1 MSFFNRFFHRDEQ
14 KEVVPPAEQPEV
26 LPIDREIDALYQALI
41 DLIGTDSLV
50 IQAGRMNA
58 MNLLR
63 SSGRCERVLALQRI
77 LDEDPLLHPAP
88 REEDL
93 PEVLQRLTERIAEK
107 RARKDI
113 EDRIEKKVN
122 EKLEQEHQDY
132 VDDIRKQVIKEEKPD
147 AESPQDAEKR
157 KKLEQLDS
165 IHLTQSV
172 MELLRPRDF
181 SEIVGQERAVK
192 SLLAKLSSPYPQHL
206 LLYGPPGV
214 GKTTAARLVLEA
226 ACKKPSSP
234 FREDAPFVETDGT
247 TLRWD
252 PRDITNPL
260 LGSVHD
266 PIYQGAQRTLAD
278 SGIPEP
284 KPGLVTEAHGG
295 ILFIDEIGEMDEML
309 QNKLLK
315 VLEDKHA
322 YFESAYYDPTDPK
335 VPPYIRKLF
344 EEGAPADFVLIGA
357 TTRDAG
363 HINPALR
370 SRCAEI
376 YFEPL
381 TPKHIE
387 TIVQN
392 AAAKLEVAL
401 EPGVAALISEYTT
414 EGRKAINILADAY
427 SLALEKANG
436 EMAGLTIGREAVYEV
451 AQVSRLYQFVT
462 RKARHTAVQGHIFG
476 LGVAGFLGSVI
487 EIEAVAFP
495 AREKGKGMVRFNE
508 TAGSM
513 AKDSVF
519 NAAAVMRQLT
529 GKDIHDYDV
538 HINVIGG
545 GNIDGPSAGT
555 AILACIVSAVTGKK
569 IRQDVAVTGE
579 ISLAGRVRPVGGVF
593 EKAYGARQAGIK
605 TLVIPKENE
614 RDIPEDL
621 LGLDIHAVETAEEA
635 FQLIFEGE

>member
-206 LLYGPPGV
+206 LLYGPP
-214 GKTTAARLVLEA
+214 EP
-226 ACKKPSSP
+226 PS
-234 FREDAPFVETDGT
+234 
-247 TLRWD
+247 
-252 PRDITNPL
+252 
-260 LGSVHD
+260 
-266 PIYQGAQRTLAD
+266 
-278 SGIPEP
+278 
-284 KPGLVTEAHGG
+284 
-295 ILFIDEIGEMDEML
+295 
-309 QNKLLK
+309 
-315 VLEDKHA
+315 
-322 YFESAYYDPTDPK
+322 
-335 VPPYIRKLF
+335 
-344 EEGAPADFVLIGA
+344 
-357 TTRDAG
+357 
-363 HINPALR
+363 
-370 SRCAEI
+370 
-376 YFEPL
+376 
-381 TPKHIE
+381 
-387 TIVQN
+387 
-392 AAAKLEVAL
+392 
-401 EPGVAALISEYTT
+401 
-414 EGRKAINILADAY
+414 
-427 SLALEKANG
+427 
-436 EMAGLTIGREAVYEV
+436 
-451 AQVSRLYQFVT
+451 
-462 RKARHTAVQGHIFG
+462 
-476 LGVAGFLGSVI
+476 
-487 EIEAVAFP
+487 
-495 AREKGKGMVRFNE
+495 
-508 TAGSM
+508 
-513 AKDSVF
+513 
-519 NAAAVMRQLT
+519 
-529 GKDIHDYDV
+529 
-538 HINVIGG
+538 
-545 GNIDGPSAGT
+545 
-555 AILACIVSAVTGKK
+555 
-569 IRQDVAVTGE
+569 
-579 ISLAGRVRPVGGVF
+579 
-593 EKAYGARQAGIK
+593 
-605 TLVIPKENE
+605 
-614 RDIPEDL
+614 
-621 LGLDIHAVETAEEA
+621 
-635 FQLIFEGE
+635 

>member
-234 FREDAPFVETDGT
+234 FREDAPSSRRTARHCAGT
-247 TLRWD
+247 RATSRIRSWALSTTPSTRARRERLR
-252 PRDITNPL
+252 TAASLN
-260 LGSVHD
+260 
-266 PIYQGAQRTLAD
+266 
-278 SGIPEP
+278 
-284 KPGLVTEAHGG
+284 
-295 ILFIDEIGEMDEML
+295 
-309 QNKLLK
+309 
-315 VLEDKHA
+315 
-322 YFESAYYDPTDPK
+322 
-335 VPPYIRKLF
+335 
-344 EEGAPADFVLIGA
+344 
-357 TTRDAG
+357 
-363 HINPALR
+363 R
-370 SRCAEI
+370 SRASSQRR
-376 YFEPL
+376 
-381 TPKHIE
+381 T
-387 TIVQN
+387 
-392 AAAKLEVAL
+392 AA
-401 EPGVAALISEYTT
+401 S
-414 EGRKAINILADAY
+414 
-427 SLALEKANG
+427 S
-436 EMAGLTIGREAVYEV
+436 
-451 AQVSRLYQFVT
+451 SST
-462 RKARHTAVQGHIFG
+462 RSARWTRCCRT
-476 LGVAGFLGSVI
+476 S
-487 EIEAVAFP
+487 
-495 AREKGKGMVRFNE
+495 
-508 TAGSM
+508 S
-513 AKDSVF
+513 
-519 NAAAVMRQLT
+519 
-529 GKDIHDYDV
+529 
-538 HINVIGG
+538 
-545 GNIDGPSAGT
+545 
-555 AILACIVSAVTGKK
+555 
-569 IRQDVAVTGE
+569 
-579 ISLAGRVRPVGGVF
+579 
-593 EKAYGARQAGIK
+593 
-605 TLVIPKENE
+605 
-614 RDIPEDL
+614 
-621 LGLDIHAVETAEEA
+621 
-635 FQLIFEGE
+635 